1 MTSSAMTATSVAL
14 VVMVLTILLGFVH
27 GMRRTMTDASDR
39 NNWMVLER
47 GVLVETGGIDH
58 ENYQILRAR
67 SEIASD
73 RSGSPLISP
82 EILVGFDPTPDAA
95 QASTAMIRAVYAIA
109 YEVHRNITMVEGHRP
124 VRGKNQWIV
133 GQRLAA
139 RYPNLRPPQKFIWG
153 RNRIE
158 WQIVGVFSDN
168 GSARESEVWTDLDD
182 VAEVFHVPAGQLGAN
197 VIHVVLKPGSAD
209 AFAALM
215 RADTRLRTDLMSEPA
230 FYAQA
235 AGFSNQLRSLGLI
248 VAAILAIGAIFGAMN
263 TMYSAVA
270 RRKREV
276 GTLRVLGFG
285 RSSVLIAFMLESAL
299 LALAGGLIG
308 EMLAVIVAYAT
319 GLQSRLMNVG
329 TILFSFRLPWSA
341 FAIGLCAAVVIG
353 LVGGMLPAWQ
363 AARLEVIDS
372 LRE

>member
-182 VAEVFHVPAGQLGAN
+182 VACSMSPQAN
-197 VIHVVLKPGSAD
+197 WA
-209 AFAALM
+209 
-215 RADTRLRTDLMSEPA
+215 RTSFTL
-230 FYAQA
+230 
-235 AGFSNQLRSLGLI
+235 
-248 VAAILAIGAIFGAMN
+248 
-263 TMYSAVA
+263 YS
-270 RRKREV
+270 
-276 GTLRVLGFG
+276 
-285 RSSVLIAFMLESAL
+285 S
-299 LALAGGLIG
+299 
-308 EMLAVIVAYAT
+308 
-319 GLQSRLMNVG
+319 
-329 TILFSFRLPWSA
+329 P
-341 FAIGLCAAVVIG
+341 
-353 LVGGMLPAWQ
+353 
-363 AARLEVIDS
+363 AARTPS
-372 LRE
+372 RP